1 MVKCYRMEGNV
12 RSLPRLAAR
21 GRQARSRTLVTA
33 DEPSGFDSLLQTK
46 FVPPP
51 PRSDLVKRPRLLE
64 RLTTDLI
71 GGRGFTRKL
80 TVIAAPAG
88 YGKTTLVTQWLP
100 ALDVLVGWLTLESED
115 NDPVRFVRYL
125 IAALQQIDPHVGR
138 EAQAMLRSP
147 QRPSDESVLTALI
160 NDLAVDRESIVLV
173 LDDYHAIQTGSIHRA
188 LSFLIEHL
196 PGRLH
201 LVIATR
207 EDPPL
212 LSPRLEARG
221 QALVVREAD
230 LAFRAEEAVEFFRQ
244 QMGLE
249 LNQDEAA
256 ALTRRTEGWVTGL
269 QLAALSMRG
278 VRDPGE
284 FIRSFTGSNRFVLD
298 YLFEEVFKQQSE
310 EVQQF
315 LLRTSVLDRFC
326 GELCDVV
333 TEGAASQDVIHC
345 LERGHFFIVP
355 LDQSRIWYRYH
366 RLFRDLLLHRLRIGE
381 GQLEGRLHLRASL
394 WFEEHGYP
402 SEAIK
407 HVLAG
412 EEWVRAAQLI
422 VQAQAAMLRNGEV
435 TTLLAWCQKL
445 PESLRFERPDLALTH
460 AWALILIGKVQEA
473 SPILQAAKRM
483 AGRSAQLQGEITAA
497 EAFIA
502 RTLGDMPRTAEFSRK
517 ALALLSEQDH
527 VARANLSVNLGIMTW
542 HMGQLAETERLLREG
557 LEASIAAENHY
568 VAHTAQVFLGRAL
581 ASRGRLGEARTLY
594 EQALRYSDRVPT
606 ASIAHHDLA
615 ALHFEWGSNSKSTE
629 HITQA
634 SEIALRNRNVEF
646 QIACKIQ
653 FALINL
659 CQGLLGAAGEALQAA
674 DALARDDD
682 LPLLTRARRIACRAQ
697 LALAR
702 GDLQT
707 ARRWLGAMPTEHD
720 AHTFYRFL
728 DVNTARLSL
737 AEGRTDQAR
746 RRLAEAFERAE
757 QSGWGYGLLAVRVL
771 QALAAESQDVAVGF
785 LSDALLRAQPE
796 GYIRLFLSEGGSL
809 IPLLSEAARRGV
821 TPDYVGRILAA
832 HEGSPA
838 VTPVRTSALIEPLTE
853 RELEVLNLVAAGLSN
868 REIANNLT
876 ISLGTAKTHVHNVYG
891 KLGVGS
897 RVQALAR
904 ARELNLI

>member
-1 MVKCYRMEGNV
+1 
-12 RSLPRLAAR
+12 
-21 GRQARSRTLVTA
+21 VTA
-33 DEPSGFDSLLQTK
+33 DEGSGFDSLLQTK
-46 FVPPP
+46 LVPPP
-51 PRSDLVKRPRLLE
+51 SRPDLVERPRLLE
-64 RLTTDLI
+64 RLTTNLI
-71 GGRGFTRKL
+71 GGRGFTRRL
-80 TVIAAPAG
+80 TVVAAPAG
-88 YGKTTLVTQWLP
+88 YGKSTLIAQWLP
-100 ALDVLVGWLTLESED
+100 NLDARVGWLTLESED
-115 NDPVRFVRYL
+115 NDPVRFLRYL
-125 IAALQQIDPHVGR
+125 IAALQRIDPHVGR
-138 EAQAMLRSP
+138 EAQAMLQSP
-147 QRPSDESVLTALI
+147 QKSSDERVLTALI
-160 NDLAVDRESIVLV
+160 NDLAADRESLVLV
-173 LDDYHAIQTGSIHRA
+173 LDDYHAIQTVSIHDA
-188 LSFLIEHL
+188 LIFLIEHL

-212 LSPRLEARG
+212 PSPRLEARG

-230 LAFRAEEAVEFFRQ
+230 LAFRAEEAVKFFRQ

-278 VRDPGE
+278 VQDRAE

-310 EVQQF
+310 EVRQF
-315 LLRTSVLDRFC
+315 LLKTSVLDRFC
-326 GELCDVV
+326 GELCDAV
-333 TEGAASQDVIHC
+333 TGGAASQDVIHR

-366 RLFRDLLLHRLRIGE
+366 RLFRDLLLHRLQIDE
-381 GQLEGRLHLRASL
+381 GQLESRLHLRASL
-394 WFEEHGYP
+394 WFEEHGHP

-407 HVLAG
+407 HALAG
-412 EEWVRAAQLI
+412 EEWARAAQMI

-435 TTLLAWCQKL
+435 TTLLAWCRQL
-445 PESLRFERPDLALTH
+445 PESLKFERPDLALTH

-473 SPILQAAKRM
+473 SPILQSAKRM
-483 AGRSAQLQGEITAA
+483 AGQSAQLQGEIAAA

-517 ALALLSEQDH
+517 ALALLPEEDYI
-527 VARANLSVNLGIMTW
+527 ARANLSVNLGIMTW
-542 HMGQLAETERLLREG
+542 HMGELAETERLLREG
-557 LEASIAAENHY
+557 LAGSVAAENHY
-568 VAHTAQVFLGRAL
+568 VAHTAQVFLGRTL
-581 ASRGRLGEARTLY
+581 ASRGHLGEAKMLY
-594 EQALRYSDRVPT
+594 EQALRHSDRVPT

-615 ALHFEWGSNSKSTE
+615 ALHLEWGSHSKSVE
-629 HITQA
+629 HIEQA
-634 SEIALRNRNVEF
+634 SEIALRNRNMEF

-653 FALINL
+653 LALINL

-707 ARRWLGAMPTEHD
+707 ARRWIGAMPAEHD

-728 DVNTARLSL
+728 DMNTARLSL

-757 QSGWGYGLLAVRVL
+757 RSDWGYGLLAIRVF
-771 QALAAESQDVAVGF
+771 QALAAESRDVAVGF
-785 LSDALLRAQPE
+785 LSDALVRAEPE
-796 GYIRLFLSEGGSL
+796 GYVRLFLGEGGAL
-809 IPLLSEAARRGV
+809 IPLLNEAARRGV
-821 TPDYVGRILAA
+821 TPDYVGGILAA
-832 HEGSPA
+832 HERLPA
-838 VTPVRTSALIEPLTE
+838 VTPTMTSELIEPLTE

-891 KLGVGS
+891 KLGAGN
-897 RVQALAR
+897 RVQAVAR